1 MFASKR
7 LLYVQV
13 ELSSCCFIF
22 TQNGFF
28 PVKTQIK
35 VYAAFT
41 PVTASMAEE
50 LASLGAQAITEEDAP
65 WTWVEGDTL
74 RISFEGVYFPVED
87 VVEALEANLP
97 PACNGKLDVLLL
109 DDWELHRY
117 VWQGGAF
124 VLGKRS
130 LNHVLSY
137 SGL

>member
-1 MFASKR
+1 MK
-7 LLYVQV
+7 
-13 ELSSCCFIF
+13 I
-22 TQNGFF
+22 
-28 PVKTQIK
+28 QIK

-41 PVTASMAEE
+41 PVSASMAGV
-50 LASLGAQAITEEDAP
+50 LAPLGTQAITEEDAP
-65 WTWVEGDTL
+65 WLWVEGDTL

-87 VVEALEANLP
+87 VVEALEGNLP
-97 PACNGKLDVLLL
+97 PTCKGKLDVLLL

-117 VWQGGAF
+117 VWQEGAF

>member
-1 MFASKR
+1 M
-7 LLYVQV
+7 
-13 ELSSCCFIF
+13 
-22 TQNGFF
+22 
-28 PVKTQIK
+28 KTQLK
-35 VYAAFT
+35 VYAAFA
-41 PVTASMAEE
+41 PVPASMEGV
-50 LASLGAQAITEEDAP
+50 LAPLGAQAITENDDP
-65 WTWVEGDTL
+65 WMWVEGDTL

-97 PACNGKLDVLLL
+97 PACTGKLDVLLL

-124 VLGKRS
+124 VVGKRS